1 MKKFNLNDY
10 IKVKLTD
17 YGKDIYFHKLDVL
30 ITEYPLL
37 RDQLKPCFPET
48 DENGFTEFQMWEF
61 IQLYGPYIYLG
72 AENVI
77 EDIEIY
83 IDEKYLK
90 E

>member
-17 YGKDIYFHKLDVL
+17 YGKDIYFQRFD
-30 ITEYPLL
+30 TMEYPLL
-37 RDQLKPCFPET
+37 KGQIKPC
-48 DENGFTEFQMWEF
+48 DENGFTEFQMWDF
-61 IQLYGPYIYLG
+61 INLYGHYIYLG